1 MNDLLLLQDKLG
13 YKFNNINLLKT
24 ALTHKSYGKDN
35 YERLEFVGDGILDYV
50 IALELYNKFINLDEG
65 NLSKLRATLVNQK
78 TLVDIARKINLGKY
92 LYLGDGE
99 EKTNGRQRPSI
110 LADSLEAIF
119 AAINFDSNINEAIKI
134 IMRLYLNKL
143 QNINNVMVNDYKS
156 ELQEYLQA
164 KKILLPV
171 YEIKSVTGP
180 DHEATFYV
188 ECVISE
194 LNLRF
199 GAFAK
204 TKKEASQLAAKI
216 MIENLKKGNQYAK
229 N

>member
-1 MNDLLLLQDKLG
+1 MNDLLLLQEQLNYNFD
-13 YKFNNINLLKT
+13 NINLLKK
-24 ALTHKSYGKDN
+24 ALTHKSYSKDN
-35 YERLEFVGDGILDYV
+35 YERLEFVGDGILDYA
-50 IALELYNKFINLDEG
+50 IALELYNKFNTLDEG
-65 NLSKLRATLVNQK
+65 SLSKLRSTLVNQQ
-78 TLVDIARKINLGKY
+78 TLVDIAQKISLGSY

-119 AAINFDSNINEAIKI
+119 AAINFDSNINEAIRVI
-134 IMRLYLNKL
+134 RLLYVNKL
-143 QNINNVMVNDYKS
+143 QDIKTLVINDYKS

-164 KKILLPV
+164 KKILLPT

-199 GAFAK
+199 GSFAK

-216 MIENLKKGNQYAK
+216 MLENLKRRG
-229 N
+229 

>member
-1 MNDLLLLQDKLG
+1 MDDLLLLQSQLG
-13 YKFNNINLLKT
+13 YKFNDINLLKQ
-24 ALTHKSYGKDN
+24 ALTHKSYSKNN

-65 NLSKLRATLVNQK
+65 ALSKLRSTLVNQQ
-78 TLVDIARKINLGKY
+78 TLVSIAQKINLGKY

-99 EKTNGRQRPSI
+99 EKTNGRERFSI

-119 AAINFDSNINEAIKI
+119 AAISFDSNINQAINVIRFLYVNKI
-134 IMRLYLNKL
+134 
-143 QNINNVMVNDYKS
+143 QDINNIIINDYKS

-164 KKILLPV
+164 KKILLPR

-188 ECVISE
+188 ECIIST
-194 LNLRF
+194 LNLRC

-216 MIENLKKGNQYAK
+216 MLESLKKRG
-229 N
+229 